1 MIGSILS
8 PSLRQILFTQLLL
21 TDCNDLTYLC
31 ISSCIPNSM
40 SKTSDL
46 LPLKGVTDKLNRPVR
61 DLRISVTDRCNF
73 RCTYCMPAEIF
84 GEKYEFLPRPHILTF
99 EEIQRLAK
107 IFAFAGVSKLR
118 ITGGEPLVRANLP
131 ELISGLSSI
140 EGIDDIAMTTNGY
153 LLAKYAQEL
162 KDAGLNRLTIS
173 LDSIDEDVF
182 KKMSGRPQGPKKT
195 LEGIKI
201 ASELGFDPIKINVV
215 VQRGVN
221 DNTLVDTA
229 RYFKGTGAIV
239 RFIEFMDVGTKN
251 GWELSQVVTSE
262 EVIDMID
269 AKFPLEAIDANYS
282 GEVATRYR
290 YLDGEGEIGVISSVS
305 EPFCGNCS
313 RARLS
318 TDGKLVTCLFATGG
332 TDLKSAL
339 RSGAG
344 DADIAAIIAKVWNGR
359 DDRYSDL
366 RSKNT
371 EFNTGSSIDG
381 DKVEMYYIGG

>member
-1 MIGSILS
+1 M
-8 PSLRQILFTQLLL
+8 
-21 TDCNDLTYLC
+21 
-31 ISSCIPNSM
+31 
-40 SKTSDL
+40 
-46 LPLKGVTDKLNRPVR
+46 NRPVR

-84 GEKYEFLPRPHILTF
+84 GEKYEFLPRPHILSF
-99 EEIQRLAK
+99 EEIERLAK
-107 IFAFAGVSKLR
+107 IFAHAGVSKLR

-131 ELISGLSSI
+131 ELISNLSAIDGI
-140 EGIDDIAMTTNGY
+140 EDIAMTTNGY

-173 LDSIDEDVF
+173 LDSIDEDIF
-182 KKMSGRPQGPKKT
+182 KKMSGRPQGPKNT
-195 LEGIKI
+195 LEGIKV

-221 DNTLVDTA
+221 DNTLIDTA
-229 RYFKGTGAIV
+229 RYFKGTGSIV

-251 GWELSQVVTSE
+251 GWELSQVVTSK
-262 EVIDMID
+262 EVVDMID
-269 AKFPLEAIDANYS
+269 AKFPLEAIDANYD
-282 GEVATRYR
+282 GEVASRYR

-305 EPFCGNCS
+305 EPFCGSCS

-318 TDGKLVTCLFATGG
+318 TDGKLVTCLFASGG
-332 TDLKSAL
+332 TDLKTAL
-339 RSGAG
+339 RSDAS
-344 DADIAAIIAKVWNGR
+344 DADIAGIIAKVWTGR

-366 RSKNT
+366 RSKDT
-371 EFNTGSSIDG
+371 EFNGDSSSDG

>member
-1 MIGSILS
+1 
-8 PSLRQILFTQLLL
+8 
-21 TDCNDLTYLC
+21 
-31 ISSCIPNSM
+31 M

-46 LPLKGVTDKLNRPVR
+46 PILKGITDKLDRPVR

-84 GEKYEFLPRPHILTF
+84 GEKYEFLPRPHILSF
-99 EEIQRLAK
+99 EEIKRLAK

-140 EGIDDIAMTTNGY
+140 DGIDDIAMTTNGY

-173 LDSIDEDVF
+173 LDSINEDIF
-182 KKMSGRPQGPKKT
+182 KKMSGRTQGPKNT

-251 GWELSQVVTSE
+251 GWELSQVVTSK
-262 EVIDMID
+262 EVVDMIG
-269 AKFPLEAIDANYS
+269 AKFPLEAIEANYD
-282 GEVATRYR
+282 GEVASRYR
-290 YLDGEGEIGVISSVS
+290 YLDGEGEIGVISAVS
-305 EPFCGNCS
+305 EPFCGTCS

-332 TDLKSAL
+332 IDLKSAL
-339 RSGAG
+339 RSGAS
-344 DADIAAIIAKVWNGR
+344 DADIAEIIAKVWNGR

-381 DKVEMYYIGG
+381 HKVEMYYIGG